1 MHIQKAKRV
10 RKKGDFHIWIWLV
23 RLRRIREKSIKEAA
37 TIRFIPT
44 ELEDH
49 SYLDMYTQHSNFV
62 HTNTLSLLS
71 TYNAPLSQKVKEKM
85 IPGGFNLFDSKEIK
99 RLTSNS
105 PHPAENQECSWAL
118 TNTCCL
124 SLPLSSFRTSTTL
137 WFTPDPNLTLLKQ
150 NPPHL
155 YLWYKGFSIHTYYV
169 KEVHIPFKVLFKSS
183 INTQIKLLS
192 PFCYFASLFSF
203 LSPFSV
209 PIYLLLINVSQNN
222 TILD

>member
-1 MHIQKAKRV
+1 MHHWAKRW
-10 RKKGDFHIWIWLV
+10 K
-23 RLRRIREKSIKEAA
+23 
-37 TIRFIPT
+37 
-44 ELEDH
+44 
-49 SYLDMYTQHSNFV
+49 
-62 HTNTLSLLS
+62 
-71 TYNAPLSQKVKEKM
+71 KM

-105 PHPAENQECSWAL
+105 PHPAENQECSWAF

-124 SLPLSSFRTSTTL
+124 SLPQFIQDLYNTL
-137 WFTPDPNLTLLKQ
+137 LTPDPNLTLLKQ

-155 YLWYKGFSIHTYYV
+155 YLWYKGFSIYTYYV

-183 INTQIKLLS
+183 INTQIKLFS

-209 PIYLLLINVSQNN
+209 PIYLLLINMSQNN